1 MNTGIEFIQKEF
13 IYLISKTCLSFMRI
27 REVKK
32 RLNQQNQNYKS
43 FKNIFSAKV
52 IRLEY
57 QILRFFTIMQFETKK
72 FIYSRKKT

>member
-13 IYLISKTCLSFMRI
+13 IYLISKTSLSFI
-27 REVKK
+27 CIYEVKK

-43 FKNIFSAKV
+43 SKNIFSAKV

-72 FIYSRKKT
+72 IYLF